1 MRPIHGEPL
10 SVLLESKGAADAA
23 PLYLLGSLVA
33 GAGFE
38 PATLFLTV
46 PHLPGNEST

>member
-23 PLYLLGSLVA
+23 PLYLLGSMVA
-33 GAGFE
+33 GARFE
-38 PATLFLTV
+38 LWKRPLKFEFLLTY
-46 PHLPGNEST
+46 